1 MSLIRCVLLAVACL
15 AATNAAAQDT
25 PRELPPTIAIII
37 DDMGHNLQEGRRL
50 VNIDQPLTLAF
61 LPYRRYTEQL
71 ANMAHQQ
78 NKEIMLHAPMANTQ
92 NFSLGA
98 GGLTPEMDEHTLS
111 QTLRRSLQSIPFV
124 SGVNNHMGSLLT
136 QKLQAMDWVMKELD
150 KYPVYFVDSRTIASS
165 VAGDVATAYQI
176 PTLTRDVFLDH
187 EQTEEFVDRQ
197 FKLLIKRAK
206 ENGSAVGIGHPHT
219 VTVDY
224 LEKHLPLL
232 DEQGIAVATVS
243 GLWAMR
249 NGNREMFAEGEKQ
262 AIRPAYAAGIKLGSD
277 ESIHQTPGEK
287 PSSAP

>member
-1 MSLIRCVLLAVACL
+1 MSLIRYLVLAAACL
-15 AATNAAAQDT
+15 AAASASAGES

-37 DDMGHNLQEGRRL
+37 DDMGHNLHEGRRL
-50 VNIDQPLTLAF
+50 ANMDQPLTLAF
-61 LPYRRYTEQL
+61 LPYRRFTEQL
-71 ANMAHQQ
+71 ANLAHQQ

-98 GGLTPEMDEHTLS
+98 GGLTPDMDEHTLS
-111 QTLRRSLQSIPFV
+111 QTLRRSLQSIPYV

-136 QKLQAMDWVMKELD
+136 QQLQAMDWVMKELD

-165 VAGDVATAYQI
+165 VAGDVATAYRI
-176 PTLTRDVFLDH
+176 PNMTRDVFLDH

-206 ENGSAVGIGHPHT
+206 ENGSAVGIGHPHK

-249 NGNREMFAEGEKQ
+249 NGNRAMFAEGEKQ
-262 AIRPAYAAGIKLGSD
+262 AIRPAYAAKIKLGPD
-277 ESIHQTPGEK
+277 ESVHQPPK
-287 PSSAP
+287 KDVN